1 MKFLGISAVKYIFA
15 YLKIAVTLAASGH
28 SSSGT
33 GAAEED
39 DSLCSHWCN
48 EVASTVDNSEDGTPA
63 CTDFFAHIC
72 KPLTAK
78 MSKASDSDTGLTKY
92 EDSYLEKQLI
102 ENIKGIL
109 EEGAETESEL
119 LSRNDNSNSESQ
131 ILDLA
136 KQLYQ
141 ACTKAPRTISKSALK
156 SAVQEMLEPFK
167 LTDWPLKDMAPTATV
182 QDILRNAGLRPVATL
197 KAVGSEEE
205 QKYLLSITVPK
216 ARFAPSANV
225 MSSPEKHSGI
235 FIWYRRLLRNII
247 KLFCSEENAGQDSQN
262 DEIYKTDDSGEIM
275 SADEGDNRPLSPIV
289 TDILEVEQKLGEITI
304 KALTH
309 TKEEICTVEDLEK
322 RLGKKFPLLDGLK
335 KDFEKSASS
344 VSLQDR
350 VVVRLPTYF
359 EELAS
364 YLATVDA
371 RKLYNYYGW
380 YHIREIADALT
391 ENIRDK
397 LNSFLRNASKPGVP
411 VELSDS
417 ACVKNLIGSDGLID
431 KGITYLYLKK
441 HLGKSV
447 LHRANK
453 LSHHINK
460 TFSKFIKDNTWME
473 PETKDSMHKW
483 ISDLQYHVG
492 ASEKLFD
499 ETEVSKLYKD
509 VKLRV
514 MPSMP
519 LYYFNARENNFKQ
532 MLALCKSSFIKNSV
546 WPLSALDTRP
556 IYYSYYVSLEF
567 PAGLLQK
574 PIYESEGPTS
584 HNFGAAGSFV
594 GETLASGLTDEGGV
608 WRNMPLETEPDYTWS
623 EGSKEK
629 FLQLINNCMEGDK
642 PNKKQQKNAKID
654 LKSKAS
660 RIDHESKVLDHI
672 GLRTSYKA
680 FLEFIKECSCSRSIN
695 EQSAK
700 RAFFASY
707 AKSHCKPG
715 GHHESTR
722 INYALGTYS
731 EFIEAFGCSESDPM
745 KLEDSCR
752 IMPP

>member
-205 QKYLLSITVPK
+205 QKYLLSIT
-216 ARFAPSANV
+216 
-225 MSSPEKHSGI
+225 
-235 FIWYRRLLRNII
+235 
-247 KLFCSEENAGQDSQN
+247 
-262 DEIYKTDDSGEIM
+262 
-275 SADEGDNRPLSPIV
+275 
-289 TDILEVEQKLGEITI
+289 I

-371 RKLYNYYGW
+371 Q
-380 YHIREIADALT
+380 
-391 ENIRDK
+391 
-397 LNSFLRNASKPGVP
+397 
-411 VELSDS
+411 
-417 ACVKNLIGSDGLID
+417 
-431 KGITYLYLKK
+431 
-441 HLGKSV
+441 
-447 LHRANK
+447 
-453 LSHHINK
+453 IN
-460 TFSKFIKDNTWME
+460 
-473 PETKDSMHKW
+473 
-483 ISDLQYHVG
+483 
-492 ASEKLFD
+492 
-499 ETEVSKLYKD
+499 
-509 VKLRV
+509 
-514 MPSMP
+514 
-519 LYYFNARENNFKQ
+519 
-532 MLALCKSSFIKNSV
+532 
-546 WPLSALDTRP
+546 
-556 IYYSYYVSLEF
+556 
-567 PAGLLQK
+567 
-574 PIYESEGPTS
+574 
-584 HNFGAAGSFV
+584 
-594 GETLASGLTDEGGV
+594 
-608 WRNMPLETEPDYTWS
+608 
-623 EGSKEK
+623 
-629 FLQLINNCMEGDK
+629 
-642 PNKKQQKNAKID
+642 
-654 LKSKAS
+654 
-660 RIDHESKVLDHI
+660 
-672 GLRTSYKA
+672 
-680 FLEFIKECSCSRSIN
+680 
-695 EQSAK
+695 
-700 RAFFASY
+700 
-707 AKSHCKPG
+707 
-715 GHHESTR
+715 
-722 INYALGTYS
+722 
-731 EFIEAFGCSESDPM
+731 
-745 KLEDSCR
+745 CR
-752 IMPP
+752 IILIKRSPSSSKTTHGWNQKRKIPCING

>member
-48 EVASTVDNSEDGTPA
+48 EVAST
-63 CTDFFAHIC
+63 
-72 KPLTAK
+72 
-78 MSKASDSDTGLTKY
+78 
-92 EDSYLEKQLI
+92 
-102 ENIKGIL
+102 GIL

-289 TDILEVEQKLGEITI
+289 TDILEVEQKLGE
-304 KALTH
+304 
-309 TKEEICTVEDLEK
+309 
-322 RLGKKFPLLDGLK
+322 FPLLDGLK

-371 RKLYNYYGW
+371 
-380 YHIREIADALT
+380 
-391 ENIRDK
+391 
-397 LNSFLRNASKPGVP
+397 
-411 VELSDS
+411 
-417 ACVKNLIGSDGLID
+417 
-431 KGITYLYLKK
+431 
-441 HLGKSV
+441 
-447 LHRANK
+447 
-453 LSHHINK
+453 
-460 TFSKFIKDNTWME
+460 
-473 PETKDSMHKW
+473 
-483 ISDLQYHVG
+483 
-492 ASEKLFD
+492 
-499 ETEVSKLYKD
+499 
-509 VKLRV
+509 
-514 MPSMP
+514 
-519 LYYFNARENNFKQ
+519 
-532 MLALCKSSFIKNSV
+532 
-546 WPLSALDTRP
+546 
-556 IYYSYYVSLEF
+556 
-567 PAGLLQK
+567 
-574 PIYESEGPTS
+574 
-584 HNFGAAGSFV
+584 
-594 GETLASGLTDEGGV
+594 
-608 WRNMPLETEPDYTWS
+608 
-623 EGSKEK
+623 
-629 FLQLINNCMEGDK
+629 
-642 PNKKQQKNAKID
+642 
-654 LKSKAS
+654 
-660 RIDHESKVLDHI
+660 
-672 GLRTSYKA
+672 
-680 FLEFIKECSCSRSIN
+680 
-695 EQSAK
+695 
-700 RAFFASY
+700 
-707 AKSHCKPG
+707 
-715 GHHESTR
+715 
-722 INYALGTYS
+722 
-731 EFIEAFGCSESDPM
+731 
-745 KLEDSCR
+745 
-752 IMPP
+752 